1 MDGVELSPT
10 ISLDS
15 LLQRTIGRRVR
26 LRIATKA
33 AQPEASQAAQEAEN
47 APAAT
52 EGTQQT
58 QNSELTTQH
67 SRTVRELAIRPI
79 SADQYDALRY
89 RDWVYT
95 NEAYVH
101 RVSGGRL
108 GYVHIREMSYRAY
121 QQFLSDLDT
130 ETHGKQG
137 VVLDVRF
144 NGGGHTATFILDVL
158 ARQSVLLSA
167 FRDQPSTD
175 AGHLAGNRVLNK
187 PTVLVINERCFS
199 NTEMFTEG
207 YRRLRLGKV
216 VGRPTGGAVI
226 WTFSMRLLDGMQLS
240 VPRFKVATPEGEDLE
255 GTGRAVDLDVPLPIG
270 ATARGSDPQLDAAV
284 TTLLAQIDQA

>member
-1 MDGVELSPT
+1 
-10 ISLDS
+10 
-15 LLQRTIGRRVR
+15 
-26 LRIATKA
+26 
-33 AQPEASQAAQEAEN
+33 
-47 APAAT
+47 
-52 EGTQQT
+52 
-58 QNSELTTQH
+58 
-67 SRTVRELAIRPI
+67 VRELAIRPI
-79 SADQYDALRY
+79 SADQYDDLRY

-130 ETHGKQG
+130 ETHGKEG

-167 FRDQPSTD
+167 FRNQPSTD

-226 WTFSMRLLDGMQLS
+226 WTFSMRLLDGMHVS

-255 GTGRAVDLDVPLPIG
+255 GTGRAVDLDVPLPLG
-270 ATARGSDPQLDAAV
+270 STARGSDPQLDTAV
-284 TTLLAQIDQA
+284 MTLLEQIDQA